1 MKTLTIYLSCMP
13 GLVYSQNWC
22 GVFINIS
29 VKCHLDHLVMIC
41 HLKRFCFLLQTKQ
54 MDVLV
59 DKLRIQFEN
68 IQKLKTLDK
77 LKRVVKKDG
86 TTSVLYK
93 NISKKRRRYFSDFYT
108 TLLDSSWSFCVLM
121 FASCFYGSW
130 LFFAILYYFLSY
142 LHGDLDQENL
152 SRSEWIPCINQIGK
166 L

>member
-1 MKTLTIYLSCMP
+1 
-13 GLVYSQNWC
+13 
-22 GVFINIS
+22 
-29 VKCHLDHLVMIC
+29 MIC

-121 FASCFYGSW
+121 FASSFYGSW
-130 LFFAILYYFLSY
+130 LFFAILYYCLSY